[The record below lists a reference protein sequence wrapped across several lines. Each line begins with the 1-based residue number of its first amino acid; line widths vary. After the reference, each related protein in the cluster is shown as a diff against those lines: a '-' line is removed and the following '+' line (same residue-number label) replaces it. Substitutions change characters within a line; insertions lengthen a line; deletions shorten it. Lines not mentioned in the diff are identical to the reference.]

1 MPTIARY
8 YSSTAAKTTLS
19 QAIDASTASTSLSL
33 AAASGLPSQY
43 PFTLILEKDTAN
55 EEIVTVTALVGTAYT
70 VTRGVDG
77 TSSKAHSVGAIV
89 EHGVSA
95 LDFSD
100 FRTHEA
106 GTSAHGVTGDIVGTG
121 GAQTLASKTLT
132 SPTVNTPTIA
142 GATISGTFTSTA
154 TITGGTYSTATLG
167 SDLSAGGFKITNLAT
182 PTSSSDAVRKDFAD
196 AQVAAA
202 ATSATSAS
210 NSATAAAT
218 SATSAANSANA
229 AAASVATIA
238 SYATAAAT
246 SASSALTSQTAAASS
261 ATAAATSAAS
271 ALASQSAAATSA
283 TSASNSATAAATS
296 ASSALTS
303 QTAAATSATSAAAS
317 ATAAATSATSA
328 ANSATTAAASV
339 AAIQT
344 SATSAANSATA
355 AATSA
360 SSAATSASS
369 ALTSQTSAATSAT
382 SAANSATAAATSA
395 TSAASSATLANDWAT
410 LTSGPVAGGEYSA
423 KYHAQAAATSA
434 TSASTSATSAQTS
447 ASSAATSASSAATS
461 ASSAQTSATSAAN
474 TYDQFDDRYLGS
486 KTSAPS
492 VDNDG
497 NALLTGAL
505 YFNSVTG
512 EMSVWTGSAW
522 TAINSASAYSAPT
535 LGSTIIPSGATTTTI
550 AGLTLTDPTVSG
562 TLTVALG
569 GKITQTSASHVII
582 EGVRLPTNYALEFE
596 GATND
601 AFETTL
607 TVVDPTADRTISLP
621 DASGTIALDATV
633 TDLQKM
639 TLMGAI

>member
-1 MPTIARY
+1 MPSIARY

-19 QAIDASTASTSLSL
+19 SAIDASTTSTSLSL

-77 TSSKAHSVGAIV
+77 TSSKAHSVGATV

-100 FRTHEA
+100 FRSHEA
-106 GTSAHGVTGDIVGTG
+106 ATNAHGTTGDIVGTG
-121 GAQTLASKTLT
+121 GAQTLTGKTLT
-132 SPTVNTPTIA
+132 
-142 GATISGTFTSTA
+142 
-154 TITGGTYSTATLG
+154 TATLG
-167 SDLSAGGFKITNLAT
+167 SILDAGGYKITNLAT

-196 AQVAAA
+196 AQVTAAATSAASA
-202 ATSATSAS
+202 ATSATS
-210 NSATAAAT
+210 
-218 SATSAANSANA
+218 
-229 AAASVATIA
+229 
-238 SYATAAAT
+238 AAT
-246 SASSALTSQTAAASS
+246 SASSALTSATSAATSATSALASQ
-261 ATAAATSAAS
+261 TAAATSAAS
-271 ALASQSAAATSA
+271 AATSASSAATSASTMAASVSAAATSA
-283 TSASNSATAAATS
+283 TSAAASATAAATS

-303 QTAAATSATSAAAS
+303 QTSAATSATSAAAS

-339 AAIQT
+339 ASIAGY
-344 SATSAANSATA
+344 ASAAAASETA

-395 TSAASSATLANDWAT
+395 TSAAASAVVANDWAT

-423 KYHAQAAATSA
+423 KYHAIAAATSA

-461 ASSAQTSATSAAN
+461 ASSAQTSATSAA
-474 TYDQFDDRYLGS
+474 TVYDQFDDRYLGS
-486 KTSAPS
+486 KTTPPTL
-492 VDNDG
+492 DNDG

-505 YFNSVTG
+505 YFNSSTG

-522 TAINSASAYSAPT
+522 AAINSASAYSAPT
-535 LGSTIIPSGATTTTI
+535 LGSTLISSGTTI
-550 AGLTLTDPTVSG
+550 GTLNGLTKLVSV
-562 TLTVALG
+562 TF
-569 GKITQTSASHVII
+569 AS
-582 EGVRLPTNYALEFE
+582 
-596 GATND
+596 
-601 AFETTL
+601 
-607 TVVDPTADRTISLP
+607 
-621 DASGTIALDATV
+621 LDS
-633 TDLQKM
+633 DSKEIDI
-639 TLMGAI
+639 TLMNIMGAY

>member
-1 MPTIARY
+1 MPSIARY

-19 QAIDASTASTSLSL
+19 SAIDASTTSTSLSL

-77 TSSKAHSVGAIV
+77 TSSKAHSVGATV

-100 FRTHEA
+100 FRSHEA
-106 GTSAHGVTGDIVGTG
+106 ATSAHGVTGDIVGTG
-121 GAQTLASKTLT
+121 GAQTITGVKTFT
-132 SPTVNTPTIA
+132 SSPVIQ

-154 TITGGTYSTATLG
+154 TISGGTITGAAITGLSTPAST
-167 SDLSAGGFKITNLAT
+167 
-182 PTSSSDAVRKDFAD
+182 SDAATKAYVDNVAGS
-196 AQVAAA
+196 ATAAA
-202 ATSATSAS
+202 S
-210 NSATAAAT
+210 SATAAAT
-218 SATSAANSANA
+218 SATSAANSA
-229 AAASVATIA
+229 
-238 SYATAAAT
+238 
-246 SASSALTSQTAAASS
+246 
-261 ATAAATSAAS
+261 TAAATSAAS
-271 ALASQSAAATSA
+271 AATSASSAATSASTMAASVSAAATSA
-283 TSASNSATAAATS
+283 TSAAASATAAATS

-303 QTAAATSATSAAAS
+303 QTSAATSATSAAAS

-382 SAANSATAAATSA
+382 SAAASATAAATSA
-395 TSAASSATLANDWAT
+395 TSAAASAVVANDWAT

-461 ASSAQTSATSAAN
+461 ASSAQTSATSAA
-474 TYDQFDDRYLGS
+474 TVYDQFDDRYLGS
-486 KTSAPS
+486 KTTPPTL
-492 VDNDG
+492 DNDG

-505 YFNSVTG
+505 YFNSSTG

-522 TAINSASAYSAPT
+522 AAINSASAYSAPT
-535 LGSTIIPSGATTTTI
+535 LGSTLI
-550 AGLTLTDPTVSG
+550 
-562 TLTVALG
+562 
-569 GKITQTSASHVII
+569 
-582 EGVRLPTNYALEFE
+582 
-596 GATND
+596 
-601 AFETTL
+601 
-607 TVVDPTADRTISLP
+607 
-621 DASGTIALDATV
+621 ASGTTV
-633 TDLQKM
+633 TTINGFTKLVSATFASLDSDSKEIDI
-639 TLMGAI
+639 TLMNIMGAY